1 MIRSTRII
9 LSNLATKTLSTLLM
23 GTKEIVTIRK
33 SKIFQPSLKNL
44 TKDLSEI
51 IRIITEDEEVIGTT
65 IAQVMVFEMSMDSLQ
80 IDKVPVEIFIK

>member
-1 MIRSTRII
+1 MVLTKESIICRNAGTTVMIRSTRII

-33 SKIFQPSLKNL
+33 SNIFQPSLKNL

-51 IRIITEDEEVIGTT
+51 IRIIISITKNK
-65 IAQVMVFEMSMDSLQ
+65 VMA
-80 IDKVPVEIFIK
+80 